1 MINVDSLLES
11 GVGYSQGINSP
22 INENIDMQSVSTT
35 KINLFL
41 FFHSL
46 LKNFFANYRHR
57 GKCTWLIKRVCMVT
71 LLLETCMTKSRKK
84 SEA

>member
-57 GKCTWLIKRVCMVT
+57 GKMYLA
-71 LLLETCMTKSRKK
+71 L
-84 SEA
+84 SESVWSHFY

>member
-35 KINLFL
+35 NIFSLTFKKLFCKL
-41 FFHSL
+41 
-46 LKNFFANYRHR
+46 
-57 GKCTWLIKRVCMVT
+57 
-71 LLLETCMTKSRKK
+71 
-84 SEA
+84 

>member
-35 KINLFL
+35 KKSIYFYFFINF
-41 FFHSL
+41 
-46 LKNFFANYRHR
+46 
-57 GKCTWLIKRVCMVT
+57 
-71 LLLETCMTKSRKK
+71 
-84 SEA
+84 

>member
-35 KINLFL
+35 KINLYL

-46 LKNFFANYRHR
+46 LKFFLQIIDIEE
-57 GKCTWLIKRVCMVT
+57 KCTWL
-71 LLLETCMTKSRKK
+71 
-84 SEA
+84 